1 VTSLVS
7 RLIGSHDPRLQAIV
21 DRVGRL
27 RDRLDHP
34 QLRDVRRLR
43 SGTPEVLYVG
53 ESVLT
58 FVGPHDEDQRNLPT
72 MLADDLDLGSRLL
85 ALHGGGYH
93 ADLLATYLEIAATL
107 PHRPRVVVVP
117 LWVRGRFL
125 PWIEHPRFG
134 HVDVLRRLSAF
145 DPAAPGPR
153 GSLRRASTADF
164 EDYYRRPHPT
174 VLGDLTVGEYAQPLK
189 ARSLPRDEAL
199 RLLYAFHHGARLTQG
214 SPAMDAVI
222 RLGAAAKAM
231 GCPVV
236 AYETP
241 LSVETGERVLGP
253 EFRAVVE
260 HNFAVMGAAYR
271 TGAGADVEV
280 LATGTAFSEQEFIDP
295 TDGSEHLNESGR
307 VRLAG
312 LLAQGV
318 RSQYGS

>member
-1 VTSLVS
+1 MTSLVS
-7 RLIGSHDPRLQAIV
+7 RLVGSHDPRVQAVV

-43 SGTPEVLYVG
+43 QGTPDVLYVG

-58 FVGPHDEDQRNLPT
+58 FVGPHDKDQRTLPT
-72 MLADDLDLGSRLL
+72 MLADELGLGPKLL

-93 ADLLATYLEIAATL
+93 ADLLAAYLEVAATL
-107 PHRPRVVVVP
+107 SHRPKVLVLP

-134 HVDVLRRLSAF
+134 HVDVLRRLAELRPS
-145 DPAAPGPR
+145 DSGPR
-153 GSLRRASTADF
+153 GSLRRASPAEF
-164 EDYYRRPHPT
+164 EAYYDRPHVT
-174 VLGDLTVGEYAQPLK
+174 LAGDLTVGDYARPLK
-189 ARSLPRDEAL
+189 ARSLPSEQAL
-199 RLLYAFHHGARLTQG
+199 RLLYAFHHGARLEAG
-214 SPAMDAVI
+214 GPALDAVT
-222 RLGAAAKAM
+222 RLGAAAKAL

-260 HNFAVMGAAYR
+260 HNFAVMRAAFVA
-271 TGAGADVEV
+271 GAGEQSEI
-280 LATGTAFSEQEFIDP
+280 LKTGMSFAEAEFIDP
-295 TDGSEHLNESGR
+295 TDGSEHLGEGGR
-307 VRLAG
+307 RRLAA
-312 LLAQGV
+312 LLADAV
-318 RSQYGS
+318 RAQYGS